1 MEPVMSRD
9 FPVPP
14 AALLAVLLLLA
25 VVLGLGSCT
34 VVDPGHRGVRV
45 SMGKVDP
52 NPLGEGTAF
61 KLPFVTTVH
70 EVNVQQQ
77 TVGGETSCFSK
88 DLQTVKVK
96 YALLY
101 RVPESQVVKLYQEY
115 KGDPYE
121 SLVEPRLQEA
131 LKQVTAVHP
140 AEEMVQQRDVIR
152 AAALEKVKQSVGE
165 VITVVD
171 LSIVNIDLSDQLEH
185 AIEAKMVK
193 QQESLAKTYELDK
206 ETKQA
211 EITLVKA
218 KAEAQAIEVTAAAL
232 AKSPNVIDLEVVKKW
247 DGRSPTT
254 LVVGGDAGGGA
265 KVVFPVHGT
274 QTAPPA
280 EAGGAGR

>member
-1 MEPVMSRD
+1 MSRD
-9 FPVPP
+9 FPIPP
-14 AALLAVLLLLA
+14 AAVLVVLLLL
-25 VVLGLGSCT
+25 VLVLGFGSCT
-34 VVDPGHRGVRV
+34 VVNPGHRGVRV

-52 NPLGEGTAF
+52 AVLGEGTAL
-61 KLPFVTTVH
+61 KLPFVTTIH

-77 TVGGETSCFSK
+77 TVSGETPCFSK

-101 RVPESQVVKLYQEY
+101 RIPEAKVVDLYQQY

-121 SLVEPRLQEA
+121 SLVDPRLQEA

-140 AEEMVQQRDVIR
+140 AEELVQKRDVIR
-152 AAALEKVKQSVGE
+152 MAALAKVKETVGDM
-165 VITVVD
+165 VNVVD

-185 AIEAKMVK
+185 AIEQKMVK
-193 QQESLAKTYELDK
+193 QQESLAKQYELDK

-218 KAEAQAIEVTAAAL
+218 KAEAEALEVTAAAL

-254 LVVGGDAGGGA
+254 LVVGGGNGENAGGA
-265 KVVFPVHGT
+265 KVVFPIGN
-274 QTAPPA
+274 
-280 EAGGAGR
+280 GNGK